1 MELFLRIAK
10 LRVAKVMVMV
20 VNELPKL
27 EILVESQT

>member
-1 MELFLRIAK
+1 MALFLRIAK
-10 LRVAKVMVMV
+10 LRVGKVKV

>member
-10 LRVAKVMVMV
+10 LRVVKV

-27 EILVESQT
+27 EILVESPT